1 MYYNFL
7 KDKNSWIRSLIY
19 IGIAIVVAII
29 LPLINYIMI
38 KDINV
43 AILNDAL
50 GLIYILL
57 GFSYGN
63 HMRYQYERDN
73 ASYGKKIPLDLKV
86 KIKRFRYPLYFAGL
100 VSILIGETLN
110 LIFTII

>member
-7 KDKNSWIRSLIY
+7 KDKKSWIRSSIY
-19 IGIAIVVAII
+19 IGIALMV
-29 LPLINYIMI
+29 

-73 ASYGKKIPLDLKV
+73 ASYGKKIPLEL
-86 KIKRFRYPLYFAGL
+86 KIKIKQFRYPLYFAGL
-100 VSILIGETLN
+100 VSIFIGETLN

>member
-1 MYYNFL
+1 M
-7 KDKNSWIRSLIY
+7 
-19 IGIAIVVAII
+19 V
-29 LPLINYIMI
+29 

-43 AILNDAL
+43 SILNDAL

-73 ASYGKKIPLDLKV
+73 ASYGKKDTIR
-86 KIKRFRYPLYFAGL
+86 IK
-100 VSILIGETLN
+100 N
-110 LIFTII
+110 

>member
-7 KDKNSWIRSLIY
+7 KDRNSWKRSSIY
-19 IGIAIVVAII
+19 IGIALIISII
-29 LPLINYIMI
+29 LPLINHFMV

-73 ASYGKKIPLDLKV
+73 ASYGKKIPLEL
-86 KIKRFRYPLYFAGL
+86 KIKINGIDGKGAYRWNSNKRLREVCFRLKLYF
-100 VSILIGETLN
+100 
-110 LIFTII
+110 